1 MLVQLRTALTP
12 AIWGT
17 TYAVTTL
24 LLPAEDPVWM
34 VVYRLLPAGLLLL
47 AFAPGLLKGPWVKRA
62 MTIGLTNLSMIF
74 FVFIAAFRL
83 PSGMA
88 GTLMAT
94 LPLQIIF
101 YIWILDGK
109 TPVARQLI
117 ASLIGL
123 FGVGMLLLG
132 AVELDWIG
140 IGAAMAACLS
150 TFTGVYLS
158 GKWGRPD
165 ASMVTYTG
173 WHVTLGGLYAV
184 PIALVLEG
192 AAPVPDLNMALA
204 FFWIG
209 ILGMG
214 LASVNWLK
222 GIVQLNP
229 TTIGF
234 LSLVNPVSAVLC
246 GQLLVG
252 EQFGLRQ
259 WVGILIVL
267 GSIVFALKT
276 PSAAKVAAQT
286 KDAAATS

>member
-1 MLVQLRTALTP
+1 MLIQLRTALTP

-24 LLPAEDPVWM
+24 LLPADHPVWM

-47 AFAPGLLKGPWVKRA
+47 ALSPGLLKGPWVKRA

-109 TPVARQLI
+109 KPVARQLM
-117 ASLIGL
+117 AALLGL
-123 FGVGMLLLG
+123 TGVGLLLLG
-132 AVELDWIG
+132 AVELDWMG
-140 IGAAMAACLS
+140 IAAAMAACLS

-158 GKWGRPD
+158 GKWGKPD
-165 ASMVTYTG
+165 VSMVTYTG

-184 PIALVLEG
+184 PIALMLEG
-192 AAPVPDLNMALA
+192 AAPMPDLNMALA

-214 LASVNWLK
+214 LASVNWMK

-234 LSLVNPVSAVLC
+234 LSLVNPVTAVLC
-246 GQLLVG
+246 GLLLIG
-252 EQFGLRQ
+252 EEFGLRQ
-259 WVGILIVL
+259 WVGIVIVL
-267 GSIVFALKT
+267 GSIVYALTT
-276 PSAAKVAAQT
+276 PDASKRTVQP
-286 KDAAATS
+286 KPAAATR

>member
-1 MLVQLRTALTP
+1 MFLQLRTALTP

-24 LLPAEDPVWM
+24 LLPGEDPVWM

-47 AFAPGLLKGPWVKRA
+47 MFAPGLLSSKWAKRA
-62 MTIGLTNLSMIF
+62 MVIGLTNLSMIF

-94 LPLQIIF
+94 LPLQVLF
-101 YIWILDGK
+101 YIWILQGK
-109 TPVARQLI
+109 KPVPRQLL
-117 ASLIGL
+117 ASFIGL
-123 FGVGMLLLG
+123 FGVGLLLLG
-132 AVELDWIG
+132 AVDLDWIG
-140 IGAAMAACLS
+140 IGAALAACVS
-150 TFTGVYLS
+150 TFTGVYLGS
-158 GKWGRPD
+158 KWGRPD
-165 ASMVTYTG
+165 TSMVTYTG
-173 WHVTLGGLYAV
+173 WHVTLGGLYAL
-184 PIALVLEG
+184 PIAFLFEG
-192 AAPVPDLNMALA
+192 AAPMPDWNMALA

-214 LASVNWLK
+214 WASVNWLN
-222 GIVQLNP
+222 GIVQLKP

-259 WVGILIVL
+259 WVGVTIVL
-267 GSIVFALKT
+267 GSIVLALKT
-276 PSAAKVAAQT
+276 PSAAKGAART
-286 KDAAATS
+286 KEAAATT

>member
-17 TYAVTTL
+17 TYAVTAL

-34 VVYRLLPAGLLLL
+34 VVYRLLPAGLVLL
-47 AFAPGLLKGPWVKRA
+47 AFAPGMLNGLWLKRA
-62 MTIGLTNLSMIF
+62 MVIGLTNLSMIF

-101 YIWILDGK
+101 YVWVLDGK
-109 TPVARQLI
+109 RPLPRQLL
-117 ASLIGL
+117 ASFIGL
-123 FGVGMLLLG
+123 FGVAMLLLG

-158 GKWGRPD
+158 GKWGRPET
-165 ASMVTYTG
+165 SMVTYTG
-173 WHVTLGGLYAV
+173 WHVTLGGLYAL
-184 PIALVLEG
+184 PIAFLLEG
-192 AAPVPDLNMALA
+192 EAPMPDLNMLLA

-214 LASVNWLK
+214 WASWNWLK

-234 LSLVNPVSAVLC
+234 LSLVNPVSAVVC
-246 GQLLVG
+246 GQVLVG
-252 EQFGLRQ
+252 EEFGIRQ
-259 WVGILIVL
+259 WFGIAIVL
-267 GSIVFALKT
+267 SSIIYALKT
-276 PSAAKVAAQT
+276 PHSSKVNAQAKKAEAP
-286 KDAAATS
+286 S